1 VWWLVQVGGGGW
13 GVGGVKEGV
22 GVVGSLIAT
31 NFRARLSAFASQSS
45 CSCAFRFLVTSKQ
58 GTVLFK
64 ASGAHTGDASSI
76 AQ

>member
-1 VWWLVQVGGGGW
+1 VGGGGW